1 MNDLECLE
9 KQYVLVEFIVQLSQ
23 LVSLVVIFSLLF
35 TTFLVVSRSIHLG
48 IVSRKAYFDTT
59 IDRIISGVT
68 GATDNYSRVGGG
80 DFVTFDEGGGGDF
93 YTTQRLHI
101 TDSAASAAAASLS
114 L

>member
-35 TTFLVVSRSIHLG
+35 TTLLVVSRSIHLG

-80 DFVTFDEGGGGDF
+80 EFFAF
-93 YTTQRLHI
+93 
-101 TDSAASAAAASLS
+101 
-114 L
+114 